1 MNGCSGDSAPWQPS
15 RDSERA
21 DGQGNLRY
29 VFGINGPEFLI
40 LLIIGVIVIGP
51 SRLPEYTR
59 KLANLVK
66 ELRRMASG
74 AREQIK
80 EEVGIDI
87 DEVDWKKYDPRQYD
101 PRRIIKEALLDDD
114 TKPVSAGAPVAV
126 VAAETA
132 DKAPE
137 RVLERLHVGEKAPF
151 DSEAT

>member
-1 MNGCSGDSAPWQPS
+1 M
-15 RDSERA
+15 
-21 DGQGNLRY
+21 L
-29 VFGINGPEFLI
+29 GINGPEFLI

-74 AREQIK
+74 ARDQIR

-101 PRRIIKEALLDDD
+101 PRRIIREALLEEDA
-114 TKPVSAGAPVAV
+114 KPVSPGAPVAASAV
-126 VAAETA
+126 GEPAP
-132 DKAPE
+132 KAPE
-137 RVLERLHVGEKAPF
+137 RVVERLAAGELAPF

>member
-1 MNGCSGDSAPWQPS
+1 
-15 RDSERA
+15 
-21 DGQGNLRY
+21 
-29 VFGINGPEFLI
+29 VFGINGPEFLL
-40 LLIIGVIVIGP
+40 LLIIGVLVIGP
-51 SRLPEYTR
+51 SRLPEYTQ

-66 ELRRMASG
+66 EVRRMASG

-114 TKPVSAGAPVAV
+114 TKPVSAGAPAAAVAA
-126 VAAETA
+126 VAAEP
-132 DKAPE
+132 APQQPA
-137 RVLERLHVGEKAPF
+137 RVVERLAEGEAAPF